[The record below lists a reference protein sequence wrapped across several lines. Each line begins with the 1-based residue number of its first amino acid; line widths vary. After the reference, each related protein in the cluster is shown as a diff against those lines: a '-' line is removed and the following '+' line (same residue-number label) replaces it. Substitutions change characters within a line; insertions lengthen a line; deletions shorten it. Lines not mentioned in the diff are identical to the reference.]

1 MLTLDRIN
9 SCLQLNSRN
18 PLLSYHTYLLSY
30 NIPSTSLLMKLTKKK
45 TVLKSSTKLNFK
57 VNNNSNTS
65 TSNISIIQQKSYL
78 NLKSIEK
85 HSFKTTNF
93 IFLHN
98 FLIEND
104 FIHHFKQNF
113 KKPNLI
119 LTKAPSYKMDDY
131 SSITSNRDRGNIYM
145 SLNFLQKSTFSL
157 SQTRTLGNSAY
168 FLNSQNL

>member
-1 MLTLDRIN
+1 MLTLDYIN
-9 SCLQLNSRN
+9 SRLQPNPRN
-18 PLLSYHTYLLSY
+18 PLLGYHKYLLPY
-30 NIPSTSLLMKLTKKK
+30 NMSGTSLLIKLTKKK
-45 TVLKSSTKLNFK
+45 ITSKSNTKFNFK
-57 VNNNSNTS
+57 VNKNFNTS
-65 TSNISIIQQKSYL
+65 INDINITQQTNYL
-78 NLKSIEK
+78 NLKNIKK
-85 HSFKTTNF
+85 HSSKTTNL

-119 LTKAPSYKMDDY
+119 LTKAPSYKMDEY

-157 SQTRTLGNSAY
+157 SQTRTLSNSAY